1 MHNRI
6 QILLRVP
13 QDSKVPKDLSVPLK
27 SKNLEDLG
35 RFTLSKEAE
44 ELSSCMNHGTINT
57 RFALLEHLL
66 KQVYYTADDKNF
78 NSPSSSRMG
87 GAHSNAMPVPYSGKQ
102 FTVVAKDDISHITK
116 PNPT

>member
-1 MHNRI
+1 MASI
-6 QILLRVP
+6 QDICVTGAPFEASILLM
-13 QDSKVPKDLSVPLK
+13 
-27 SKNLEDLG
+27 
-35 RFTLSKEAE
+35 T
-44 ELSSCMNHGTINT
+44 
-57 RFALLEHLL
+57 
-66 KQVYYTADDKNF
+66 KNF